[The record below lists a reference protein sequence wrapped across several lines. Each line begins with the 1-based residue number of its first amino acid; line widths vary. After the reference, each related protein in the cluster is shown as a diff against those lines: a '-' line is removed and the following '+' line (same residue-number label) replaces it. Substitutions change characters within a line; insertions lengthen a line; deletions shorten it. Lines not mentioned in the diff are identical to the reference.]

1 MFFCYLKDDNLLLF
15 KDVLEQQEPYLK
27 EIVFTEQKGTKVH
40 IDFFNRIL
48 IENKDELINIGQAG
62 ETLILQGWAF
72 DSYLETQAEK
82 LVFTVND
89 GLPREALYGVKRPDV
104 AKAFQNAKL
113 LDIGFEIHI
122 PVSELSQKNK

>member
-1 MFFCYLKDDNLLLF
+1 MIFSN
-15 KDVLEQQEPYLK
+15 
-27 EIVFTEQKGTKVH
+27 G
-40 IDFFNRIL
+40 IL

-89 GLPREALYGVKRPDV
+89 GFPREALYGVKRPDV
-104 AKAFQNAKL
+104 AKAFQNAKF

-122 PVSELSQKNK
+122 PVSELSQKNNSVHIMVVSTDGNTYSDFRKIMLEGF